1 MRVLLTLTHILTM
14 VFIGLIIG
22 GIIAGERA
30 TWVAGIILLVADIV
44 LGLIL
49 QYVYENS
56 WYK

>member
-1 MRVLLTLTHILTM
+1 M

-30 TWVAGIILLVADIV
+30 AWVAGIILLVADIL